1 MWVACGLLPTRRW
14 DAASRI
20 VSKFWEGLGQSRD
33 EPPVKIQSHL
43 VTMTSLFQETSL
55 HFINQPFKCLNRIIA
70 AHRSFYININDNL
83 GAWRRPE
90 NYPLDGWDQ
99 QMLPLQLNWKS
110 DNIFVIFLPWN
121 SSWLQIYPMILT
133 TLSLYLT
140 QPLPSPWMNI
150 SATIKLN
157 NNSLPRSKD
166 FLQIKLKLCVS
177 CCLWVYGV

>member
-1 MWVACGLLPTRRW
+1 MRDAKTYPKMHKFTQIMWVACGLLPIRRW

-110 DNIFVIFLPWN
+110 DNIFVIFLPWS
-121 SSWLQIYPMILT
+121 SSWLQIYAMKTNFHFI
-133 TLSLYLT
+133 
-140 QPLPSPWMNI
+140 WHNH
-150 SATIKLN
+150 
-157 NNSLPRSKD
+157 SLPHGEHKFNNKTAVNSEM
-166 FLQIKLKLCVS
+166 FS
-177 CCLWVYGV
+177 N

>member
-1 MWVACGLLPTRRW
+1 MHKFTQIMWVACGLLPIRRW

-83 GAWRRPE
+83 GAGRRPE

-110 DNIFVIFLPWN
+110 DNIFVIFLPWTVHYYKFTRG
-121 SSWLQIYPMILT
+121 IYLEYDILR
-133 TLSLYLT
+133 LF
-140 QPLPSPWMNI
+140 
-150 SATIKLN
+150 
-157 NNSLPRSKD
+157 D
-166 FLQIKLKLCVS
+166 D
-177 CCLWVYGV
+177 VYICF